1 MKKKIKYQMLPRKM
15 LLKVSTHML
24 EIKTEY
30 IKIKINTQKPS
41 QMLIYRFLL
50 HKMVIV
56 QMIILTKL
64 HL

>member
-41 QMLIYRFLL
+41 QMLI
-50 HKMVIV
+50 
-56 QMIILTKL
+56 
-64 HL
+64 